1 LNLLIR
7 ILFISTIV
15 FCNSSSIDKN
25 SLVFDEDIA
34 FEYLVKQCDF
44 GPRVPGTEGHEN
56 FKNFLIEFLI
66 DKADTIKVY
75 EHNIKHP
82 YRDVNINLYN
92 VLARFNPNIKER
104 FMIMAHWDT
113 REIADRDP
121 NPLNRNKPILG
132 ANDGGSGISILMVL
146 AEILSENKLQNI
158 GIDLLFID
166 GEDMGRAGDINNF
179 CLGSTSFCEDIPKP
193 EPLYAICIDMVGDK
207 NLSLPVERFSF
218 EQAPWLV
225 KEIWD
230 LARELNYLE
239 FKYELTIPIYDD
251 HRALYLNSSIPAID
265 IIDFDYPYWHTLQD
279 IPENCSKE
287 SLGIVGDVIMNYI
300 YLKDNSYNKK

>member
-1 LNLLIR
+1 MNLLIR
-7 ILFISTIV
+7 IFFISTIV

-25 SLVFDEDIA
+25 SLVFDEDRA

-113 REIADRDP
+113 REIADREP

-146 AEILSENKLQNI
+146 AEILSENKLKNI

-207 NLSLPVERFSF
+207 NLSLPIERFSF
-218 EQAPWLV
+218 
-225 KEIWD
+225 
-230 LARELNYLE
+230 
-239 FKYELTIPIYDD
+239 
-251 HRALYLNSSIPAID
+251 
-265 IIDFDYPYWHTLQD
+265 
-279 IPENCSKE
+279 
-287 SLGIVGDVIMNYI
+287 
-300 YLKDNSYNKK
+300 

>member
-1 LNLLIR
+1 MNLLIR

-132 ANDGGSGISILMVL
+132 ANYV
-146 AEILSENKLQNI
+146 
-158 GIDLLFID
+158 
-166 GEDMGRAGDINNF
+166 
-179 CLGSTSFCEDIPKP
+179 
-193 EPLYAICIDMVGDK
+193 
-207 NLSLPVERFSF
+207 
-218 EQAPWLV
+218 
-225 KEIWD
+225 
-230 LARELNYLE
+230 
-239 FKYELTIPIYDD
+239 
-251 HRALYLNSSIPAID
+251 
-265 IIDFDYPYWHTLQD
+265 
-279 IPENCSKE
+279 
-287 SLGIVGDVIMNYI
+287 
-300 YLKDNSYNKK
+300 